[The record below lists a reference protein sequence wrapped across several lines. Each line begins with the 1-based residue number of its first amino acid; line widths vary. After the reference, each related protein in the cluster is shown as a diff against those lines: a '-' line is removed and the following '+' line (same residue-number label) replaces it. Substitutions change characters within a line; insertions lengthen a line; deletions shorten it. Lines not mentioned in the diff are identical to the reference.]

1 MGVTTVSF
9 DWTTLRSL
17 ATMTDRIGV
26 LSLYATVDP
35 HDESSQPAWRA
46 RVRTEL
52 KRLRENARQRGPRE
66 YYAAVSS
73 RLDALTNDV
82 EALLDSRT
90 TGLGRALFAAIS
102 NGQVERLTLQVPLT
116 DHVTLAPT
124 AQLRPLVSAWSA
136 AGPTGAVAVSADEA
150 RIIDLRLG
158 MATEV
163 ATIAH
168 PDDLA
173 DRRELTGRGHATVTT
188 TYHSSASHHD
198 LFEQRAEDRLLRYL
212 HTLGGE
218 ISDHA
223 KNHRWECIVITG
235 EAKYVNAVAG
245 GLPSSLG
252 ATAVTLP
259 HTVAGHAAHKLA
271 AAVQPAVAASRA
283 RRHLRLAERA
293 CDAALSTT
301 SEAGSCGLAPTLAA
315 LQEGRVAHLLLA
327 PDRSWTGMRAPD
339 GTLTSE
345 TDVPPGVDPDTLVP
359 ESRLDERMIELAIRD
374 GADVSILE
382 PQAAAPLT
390 DHDGIGALLRW

>member
-1 MGVTTVSF
+1 MGVTAVSF

-73 RLDALTNDV
+73 RLDALNNDV

-136 AGPTGAVAVSADEA
+136 AGPAGAVAISADEA
-150 RIIDLRLG
+150 HIVDLRLG

-212 HTLGGE
+212 HTLGHE
-218 ISDHA
+218 IAEHA
-223 KNHRWECIVITG
+223 KDHRWECIVMTG

-245 GLPSSLG
+245 GLPSGLT
-252 ATAVTLP
+252 ATVVTLP
-259 HTVAGHAAHKLA
+259 HTVAGRGTHKLA
-271 AAVQPAVAASRA
+271 AAVQPTVETTRA
-283 RRHLRLAERA
+283 ERHLRLAERTR
-293 CDAALSTT
+293 DAALST
-301 SEAGSCGLAPTLAA
+301 SEAGSCGLVPTLAA

-327 PDRSWTGMRAPD
+327 ADRSWTGLKAPD

-345 TDVPPGVDPDTLVP
+345 TDVPPGVDPDTLIP
-359 ESRLDERMIELAIRD
+359 EPGLDERMIELAIRD
-374 GADVSILE
+374 GAEVSILDS
-382 PQAAAPLT
+382 QAAAPLS

>member
-1 MGVTTVSF
+1 VSF

-73 RLDALTNDV
+73 RLDALNNDV

-136 AGPTGAVAVSADEA
+136 AGPAGAVAISADEA
-150 RIIDLRLG
+150 HIVDLRLG

-212 HTLGGE
+212 HTLGGSIAE
-218 ISDHA
+218 HA
-223 KNHRWECIVITG
+223 KDHRWECIVMTG

-245 GLPSSLG
+245 GLPSGLT
-252 ATAVTLP
+252 ATVVTLP
-259 HTVAGHAAHKLA
+259 HTVTGRGSHKLA
-271 AAVQPAVAASRA
+271 AAVQPTVVTTRA
-283 RRHLRLAERA
+283 ERHLRLAERTR
-293 CDAALSTT
+293 DAALST

-327 PDRSWTGMRAPD
+327 ADRSWTGLRAPD

-345 TDVPPGVDPDTLVP
+345 IDVPPGVDPDTLIP
-359 ESRLDERMIELAIRD
+359 ESGLDERMIELAIRD
-374 GADVSILE
+374 GAEVSILDSE
-382 PQAAAPLT
+382 AAAPLA

>member
-1 MGVTTVSF
+1 MGVTAVSF

-26 LSLYATVDP
+26 LSLYATADP
-35 HDESSQPAWRA
+35 HDESPQPAWRA
-46 RVRTEL
+46 RARTEL
-52 KRLRENARQRGPRE
+52 KRLRETARQRGPRE

-73 RLDALTNDV
+73 RLDALNNEV

-90 TGLGRALFAAIS
+90 TGLGRALFAAIN
-102 NGQVERLTLQVPLT
+102 NGKVEWFTLQVPLT

-136 AGPTGAVAVSADEA
+136 AGPAGAVAISADQA
-150 RIIDLRLG
+150 YLVDLRLG

-198 LFEQRAEDRLLRYL
+198 LFDQREEDRLLRYL
-212 HTLGGE
+212 HTLGAE
-218 ISDHA
+218 IADHA

-245 GLPSSLG
+245 GLPSNLAASV
-252 ATAVTLP
+252 VTLP
-259 HTVAGHAAHKLA
+259 HTVAGHATHKLA
-271 AAVQPAVAASRA
+271 TAVQPAVEESRA
-283 RRHLRLAERA
+283 KRHLQLAERTR
-293 CDAALSTT
+293 DAALST

-327 PDRSWTGMRAPD
+327 ADRSWAGLRAPD

-345 TDVPPGVDPDTLVP
+345 TDVPPGVDPDTLVQEP
-359 ESRLDERMIELAIRD
+359 GLDERMIELSIRD
-374 GADVSILE
+374 GAEVSVLDSE
-382 PQAAAPLT
+382 AAAPLA
-390 DHDGIGALLRW
+390 DHEGIGALLRW

>member
-1 MGVTTVSF
+1 
-9 DWTTLRSL
+9 
-17 ATMTDRIGV
+17 
-26 LSLYATVDP
+26 
-35 HDESSQPAWRA
+35 
-46 RVRTEL
+46 VRTEL

-73 RLDALTNDV
+73 RLDALNNDV

-136 AGPTGAVAVSADEA
+136 AGPAGAVAVSADEA
-150 RIIDLRLG
+150 HLVDLRLG

-212 HTLGGE
+212 HSLGGE
-218 ISDHA
+218 IADHA

-235 EAKYVNAVAG
+235 EAKYVNAVVG
-245 GLPSSLG
+245 GLPSNLA
-252 ATAVTLP
+252 ATVIALP
-259 HTVAGHAAHKLA
+259 HTVAGHAPHKLA
-271 AAVQPAVAASRA
+271 AAVQPAVEASRA
-283 RRHLRLAERA
+283 ERHLRLAERIR
-293 CDAALSTT
+293 DAALST

-327 PDRSWTGMRAPD
+327 ADRSWTGMRAPD

-345 TDVPPGVDPDTLVP
+345 TDVPPGVDPDTLVAEP
-359 ESRLDERMIELAIRD
+359 GLDERMIELAIRD
-374 GADVSILE
+374 GAEVSILDSE
-382 PQAAAPLT
+382 AAAPLA